1 MRRATSEGN
10 VKNVGDP
17 PIQDPNCV
25 LKLGY
30 EGEIKHLG
38 CSQCEERDEDGI
50 GEKVHPRSTTSANII
65 QCDVVIFASG

>member
-25 LKLGY
+25 LKPGY
-30 EGEIKHLG
+30 EVEMKHLW

-50 GEKVHPRSTTSANII
+50 GEQVHPRSTTSRNII
-65 QCDVVIFASG
+65 QCNVVTFASG